1 VRILL
6 VTPAPLGST
15 RGNRVTAVRWAR
27 ILRQLG
33 HRVAVQEEYDGAA
46 CDVLIALHA
55 RRSFD
60 SAARFRKRHPQ
71 LPLIVALTG
80 TDLYQ
85 DLHNSLQARRSLEW
99 ATRLVVLQPLGVRQL
114 PEHLRSRARVIHQS
128 AQLPAGARRVR
139 ARTPPP
145 GKGSLSDREGRASP
159 PGDLTRTGAPNR
171 GGPE

>member
-1 VRILL
+1 M
-6 VTPAPLGST
+6 
-15 RGNRVTAVRWAR
+15 RWAR

-80 TDLYQ
+80 TDLYE
-85 DLHNSLQARRSLEW
+85 DLRTDPKARVSVEL
-99 ATRLVVLQPLGVRQL
+99 AARLVLLQPLGIKEL
-114 PEHLRSRARVIHQS
+114 PRRLRHKARVIYQS
-128 AQLPAGARRVR
+128 TEAPRVR
-139 ARTPPP
+139 PIA
-145 GKGSLSDREGRASP
+145 GRGA
-159 PGDLTRTGAPNR
+159 TGAPEER
-171 GGPE
+171 RL